1 MSTLGE
7 DLVASIEE
15 KKDAAGSSPLITMT
29 CCLEQSRTPRGSNVE
44 APESSCL

>member
-15 KKDAAGSSPLITMT
+15 KKDVARSDPLITMM
-29 CCLEQSRTPRGSNVE
+29 CRLEQSRTPRGSNVE
-44 APESSCL
+44 ALESSCL